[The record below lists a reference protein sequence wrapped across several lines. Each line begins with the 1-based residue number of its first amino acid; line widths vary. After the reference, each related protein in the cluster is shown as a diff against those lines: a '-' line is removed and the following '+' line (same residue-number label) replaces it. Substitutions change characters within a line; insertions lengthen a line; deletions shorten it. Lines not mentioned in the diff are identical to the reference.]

1 MSEPTGTQYG
11 GFWARLLAFLADSAI
26 VFAFSSALLTGATL
40 ALGPEALTLVI
51 FVLAVIGLLYWPVM
65 HASGMQATPGKAMV
79 GLRVARLDGQS
90 ISILRSVWR
99 ELSKI
104 ASAAFCMLGYLMA
117 ALMPRKQALHDLMA
131 ATYVVREGISRPIV
145 ALLVA
150 VAGFALPVVVVPMLI
165 DAAAMKK
172 MGAMAE
178 SMVPAELVKQ
188 IPAPVQDGMKQA
200 LAAAQGLM
208 KQAFDATQELIKQA
222 LAPSDPAPKAPKPS
236 APVAKAA
243 APKPNPEAVAVAPA
257 PAPAEP
263 AKPAAEPVKPKT
275 EKARA
280 EKPKPPAPKVVAK
293 APVPPPPPPST
304 SKFGSGPMYNDL
316 MTEVMYG
323 DLNSVNY
330 LLRQGR
336 WPDKPDSRGVTPL
349 MVAAG
354 RGDVRTAEALLKAGA
369 SPKRAVPVAQ
379 ERGDGAMMALLKRY
393 SR

>member
-145 ALLVA
+145 TLLVA
-150 VAGFALPVVVVPMLI
+150 VVGFALPVVVVPMLI
-165 DAAAMKK
+165 DAAVIKK
-172 MGAMAE
+172 MGATAE

-188 IPAPVQDGMKQA
+188 IPAPVQDGVKQA

-208 KQAFDATQELIKQA
+208 KQAFDATQELIKQVR
-222 LAPSDPAPKAPKPS
+222 APSDPATKAPAPAQVSKGPAPKP
-236 APVAKAA
+236 K
-243 APKPNPEAVAVAPA
+243 PEAVAVAPA
-257 PAPAEP
+257 PAPDDP

-304 SKFGSGPMYNDL
+304 SKVGSGPMYNDL
-316 MTEVMYG
+316 MTAVMYG

-330 LLRQGR
+330 LLRAGR
-336 WPDKPDSRGVTPL
+336 WADKPDSRGVTPL
-349 MVAAG
+349 MVAAQ

-369 SPKRAVPVAQ
+369 SPKRAVPLAQ

-393 SR
+393 TR